1 VAGRTLWPMR
11 SRQREERRRR
21 FAAILAAI
29 LGALV
34 IAWVATTPELDAPGK
49 ALPGPGTAGLRPP
62 PVHLAWV
69 PGGFPPAF
77 RERVD
82 ALPSIRRSVVVA
94 GDTRWLTASRDQDG
108 RSVDAPDPPFAI
120 PLDAFAVD
128 PEEYAPFLPR
138 QLRSGVTEALL
149 DGQAVISALSARLR
163 RLAPGGTLE
172 FGDVGVE
179 IGAVAPDRA
188 IGWSEVLVSREV
200 GERLGI
206 EHDRYLLARVTGRL
220 SEDEFASLLE
230 GSLPPGTA
238 VRVAEP
244 GTETFV
250 RVASGVNPPVVMKV
264 LFGEFAAHPEQGNE
278 AFLVIDPAW
287 EQEHLATREVPI
299 LGTVTCN
306 QALFEPLVGALEQL
320 AREGLD
326 RLVHSYDGCYA
337 ARTIA
342 RTPTAPPSQHAYGA
356 AIDINA
362 GENPFGGEPSMD
374 PRVVRV
380 FERWNFVWGGEFLI
394 PDGQHFE
401 YLGTPPSVTAASAAA
416 P

>member
-1 VAGRTLWPMR
+1 MR

-21 FAAILAAI
+21 FVAILAAI

-34 IAWVATTPELDAPGK
+34 IAWVATAPEPAAPGK
-49 ALPGPGTAGLRPP
+49 ASPDLGKAEVRSPP
-62 PVHLAWV
+62 AYLAWM

-77 RERVD
+77 RERV
-82 ALPSIRRSVVVA
+82 AAVPSIRRSVVVA

-120 PLDAFAVD
+120 PVDAFAVD
-128 PEEYAPFLPR
+128 PDQYAPFLPR
-138 QLRSGVTEALL
+138 QLRSGVTETLL
-149 DGQAVISALSARLR
+149 DGRAVISSLSARLR
-163 RLAPGGTLE
+163 RLGPGGTLS
-172 FGDVGVE
+172 FGDVEVE

-200 GERLGI
+200 GARLGI
-206 EHDRYLLARVTGRL
+206 EHDRYLLARVAGRPG
-220 SEDEFASLLE
+220 ENEFASILA
-230 GSLPPGTA
+230 GSLPRGTA
-238 VRVAEP
+238 LRVAEP

-264 LFGEFAAHPEQGNE
+264 LFGEFAAHPEPGDE

-287 EQEHLATREVPI
+287 EDEHLATREVPI

-320 AREGLD
+320 ESEGLD
-326 RLVHSYDGCYA
+326 GFVHSYDGCYA

-362 GENPFGGEPSMD
+362 KENPFGGEPSMD

-380 FERWNFVWGGEFLI
+380 FERWDFVWGGQFLI

-401 YLGTPPSVTAASAAA
+401 YLGEPPSVTAASAAA